1 MKQNKDALEHV
12 KIEEKNKLHFQ
23 VVLCGKLLKLGDV
36 LVTLSN
42 CYDTVLD

>member
-12 KIEEKNKLHFQ
+12 KNKLHFQ